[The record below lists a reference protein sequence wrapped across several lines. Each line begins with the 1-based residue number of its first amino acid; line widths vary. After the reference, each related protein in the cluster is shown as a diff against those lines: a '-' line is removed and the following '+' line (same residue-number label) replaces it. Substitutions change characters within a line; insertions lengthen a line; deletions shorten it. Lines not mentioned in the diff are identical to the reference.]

1 VSTLSTLSQRI
12 ISSIVLAPLLIVAI
26 IYLEGD
32 NFTLLLAL
40 LLLPAA
46 WEWIGISVQSRLW
59 LRIAYSLMLTLI
71 FYTAH
76 YYLQVEYLL
85 QIEYL
90 QVTIFGIAMLWW
102 LAAALWLRSFSVD
115 EGAPSIFFGVRA
127 RRSPIPY
134 LAGVVVLIPA
144 WLALD
149 LIKQQSVDGSAL
161 FFLLGVI
168 WSADIG
174 AYFAGRRFGRRK
186 LAPNVSPGKTV
197 EGVIGGVILALIFAT
212 VAAPLLLDIP
222 ISSML
227 IMSVA
232 ALALFSVVG
241 DLVESCYK
249 RSSGVKDSGSLIP
262 GHGGILDRVDSLTAA
277 APLFYLLF
285 YMVDGG
291 L

>member
-1 VSTLSTLSQRI
+1 MNQRI

-46 WEWIGISVQSRLW
+46 WEWVGISVQSRLW
-59 LRIAYSLMLTLI
+59 LRVAYSLMLTLI

-85 QIEYL
+85 QMEYL
-90 QVTIFGIAMLWW
+90 QFAIFGIALLWW
-102 LAAALWLRSFSVD
+102 LAATLWLRYFSVD
-115 EGAPSIFFGVRA
+115 EGSPSIFFGVRA

-161 FFLLGVI
+161 FFLLGII

-197 EGVIGGVILALIFAT
+197 EGVVGGVMLALIFAT
-212 VAAPLLLDIP
+212 VVAPLLLEIS

-227 IMSVA
+227 IISVA
-232 ALALFSVVG
+232 ALVLFSVVG